1 MPPLK
6 SCGNPRR
13 KKKKILLEPRRP
25 LKTILI
31 NQPPPTLMTR
41 NQFDALCSSFL
52 IAPEVALEC
61 QEVREALAA
70 RNPEAVAAAIKNN
83 F

>member
-1 MPPLK
+1 
-6 SCGNPRR
+6 
-13 KKKKILLEPRRP
+13 
-25 LKTILI
+25 
-31 NQPPPTLMTR
+31 MTR
-41 NQFDALCSSFL
+41 NQFAALCSSFL
-52 IAPEVALEC
+52 IAPSVALEC